1 MSKIPKKSGK
11 EVKTSKQYY
20 TDENFA
26 YRSVIIS
33 TIFGGIFYLIS
44 LLFNL
49 GIVSILPN
57 QNILWNIIDIFIK
70 VLVIL
75 LFFMFMITSIGNYKE
90 LTGKPLN
97 WKELIL
103 LISLS
108 IGQTILNLWIFI
120 FTLFG
125 LLIVLI
131 YLYLV
136 QEL

>member
-1 MSKIPKKSGK
+1 MSKIPKKSEK
-11 EVKTSKQYY
+11 DVKTRKQGY

-26 YRSVIIS
+26 YRTVIIS
-33 TIFGGIFYLIS
+33 AIFGGIFYLIS

-49 GIVSILPN
+49 GIISILPN

-70 VLVIL
+70 VIVII

-97 WKELIL
+97 WRELL
-103 LISLS
+103 LLVFLS
-108 IGQTILNLWIFI
+108 IGQTILNPWIFI

-125 LLIVLI
+125 ILVIII

-136 QEL
+136 QEI